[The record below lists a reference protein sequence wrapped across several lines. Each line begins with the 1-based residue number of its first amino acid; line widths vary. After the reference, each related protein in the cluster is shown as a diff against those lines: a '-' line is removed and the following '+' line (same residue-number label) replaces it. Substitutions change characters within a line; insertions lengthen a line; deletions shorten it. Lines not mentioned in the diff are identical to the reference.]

1 LLAIN
6 TAYENIME
14 KPIDAASFYDQIAS
28 IYDDSWEK
36 EPLSKYIDALK
47 WHVIEKALPSKPK
60 GEILELGGGTG
71 HWTIPLAKSGH
82 RVTMIEISA
91 GMLSVAREK
100 MNAANLENLVEL
112 HHGDMEQLSDFSSD
126 HYDLVLTTGG
136 PLNYCSDYRQVL
148 RQMRRVCKPG
158 GYVFVDPTSRFHH
171 LPDLLKAKDFET
183 VRDLLHTGNIPLE
196 FQGLRVQRHDFEI
209 KELLNALEKEGLSP
223 LMVVGNSVIAGIVGQ
238 KNILKMLEE
247 LGVKRLIEMEEL
259 LSKHD
264 SLVNRAQIFEVLC
277 RVD

>member
-1 LLAIN
+1 
-6 TAYENIME
+6 ME
-14 KPIDAASFYDQIAS
+14 KPIDVESFYDQIAS

-36 EPLSKYIDALK
+36 EPLFKYIDALK
-47 WHVIEKALPSKPK
+47 WHVIEKALPKRPN

-82 RVTMIEISA
+82 RVTMIEISG
-91 GMLSVAREK
+91 GMLSVALEK
-100 MNAANLENLVEL
+100 IKAARLENLVEL
-112 HHGDMEQLSDFSSD
+112 RHGDMEKLDDFPSD

-136 PLNYCSDYRQVL
+136 SLNYCSDYRQVI

-183 VRDLLHTGNIPLE
+183 IRDLLQAGNISVE

-209 KELLNALEKEGLSP
+209 KELLNSLEEEGLTPS
-223 LMVVGNSVIAGIVGQ
+223 MIVGNSVIVGIVGQ
-238 KNILKMLEE
+238 ENMLKMLEE
-247 LGVKRLIEMEEL
+247 QGVKRLMEMEEL
-259 LSKHD
+259 LSRHD

-277 RVD
+277 EVG